1 MEAKMYSY
9 PPTTVTSNLVTVVG
23 GYEYIFA
30 SIDLFVN
37 IFHVYILSRRQMR
50 TSSMNSILLGIA
62 MADMVFPIIA
72 IKKKIRIWI
81 VGDGECIPP
90 ESLLEQNINWLLYTL
105 RDDFRRCSTWLGLML
120 AAVRTVAVRNS
131 MNHSCPEYNPSFFV
145 PNVVFQERDFYKAAN
160 GLFRK
165 INLIIGGGIGKF
177 LPCIL
182 FPTLTI
188 ILIRELRKARLAR
201 EKAKKESIGGKR
213 KELTTRLVIY
223 MTISFFAIEFPIG
236 ICFWVE
242 AASSAYNQK

>member
-131 MNHSCPEYNPSFFV
+131 MNHSFNYISQPIF
-145 PNVVFQERDFYKAAN
+145 
-160 GLFRK
+160 GWK
-165 INLIIGGGIGKF
+165 INLSVLLLSSF
-177 LPCIL
+177 LSIFYYLRFEIL
-182 FPTLTI
+182 ENGT
-188 ILIRELRKARLAR
+188 
-201 EKAKKESIGGKR
+201 
-213 KELTTRLVIY
+213 
-223 MTISFFAIEFPIG
+223 
-236 ICFWVE
+236 FWTMPM
-242 AASSAYNQK
+242 K